1 MSIPKEYDFNYYA
14 GDSYQLVLYPKNE
27 DGTQYS
33 LENHIGLFTVALD
46 RGDPLTNAFSASVQI
61 SASPSRVIVEI
72 SPTLGTL
79 LSGASYVYDIEITD
93 LDAPQEIYTFV
104 TGNINVQQQITRR
117 SLQQY
122 QNPGALSVT
131 DEADVIING
140 GVPTS
145 VFYSIFDGGT
155 P

>member
-1 MSIPKEYDFNYYA
+1 MAIPKEYDFNYYA
-14 GDSYQLVLYPKNE
+14 GDSYQLVLYPKND
-27 DGTQYS
+27 DGSQYS
-33 LENHIGLFTVALD
+33 LENHIGLFTVSVD
-46 RGDPLTNAFSASVQI
+46 RGDPVTNAFSASVQM
-61 SASPSRVIVEI
+61 SASPSRMVAEI
-72 SPTLGTL
+72 SPTLGGL

-93 LDAPQEIYTFV
+93 LDNPGEVYTFV
-104 TGNINVQQQITRR
+104 TGNINVQQQVTRR
-117 SLQQY
+117 TLSQY
-122 QNPGALSVT
+122 QNPGALFVT